1 MQSKIVC
8 FVWENFEAHNVNK
21 AEREDTM
28 KYAIKIAGALAALAI
43 ASAAHAQNYPTRE
56 IKMIVPFP
64 AGGPSDI
71 VARNAADGMSK
82 HLGHNILIENI
93 GGAGG
98 TLGATRAAES
108 APDGYTVFAASMG
121 TIIAAPTFYPNLK
134 YDSTKDF
141 EPIGMSANAPAA
153 IAVKNDLPANNVK
166 EFVEYVR
173 KNGANVKQAHGGVG
187 GTSHMACLL
196 FNKIF
201 DLKPTLVAYRGTG
214 PAVNDLIGG
223 HVDYLCEQVVS
234 MVGPMQTGK
243 IRGIVLSSNE
253 RLASIPDVPGAK
265 EAGAADYQL
274 NVWSA
279 AYAPRGTPQEVVA
292 KLAAALDKTLDEP
305 ATAEKLEKL
314 GGTVPPKSERGPEYL
329 RKTVASDIPRWAPI
343 LKEAAETTKAN

>member
-1 MQSKIVC
+1 MGRI
-8 FVWENFEAHNVNK
+8 
-21 AEREDTM
+21 
-28 KYAIKIAGALAALAI
+28 IAVVVGLVAPLLL
-43 ASAAHAQNYPTRE
+43 SAAQAQQYPSRN
-56 IKMIVPFP
+56 IVMIVPFP
-64 AGGPSDI
+64 AGGPSDT
-71 VARNAADGMSK
+71 VARIAADGMTR
-82 HLGHNILIENI
+82 HLGHNVVIENV

-98 TLGATRAAES
+98 TIGATRAAEA
-108 APDGYTVFAASMG
+108 APDGYTIFAASMG
-121 TIIAAPTFYPNLK
+121 TVIAAPSFYPNLK

-214 PAVNDLIGG
+214 PAVNDLVGG
-223 HVDYLCEQVVS
+223 HIDYLCEQAVS
-234 MVGPMQTGK
+234 MVPSIHGGK
-243 IRGIVLSSNE
+243 IKGIVISADE
-253 RLASIPDVPGAK
+253 RLAALPNVPGAK
-265 EAGAADYQL
+265 EAGAPDYQL

-279 AYAPRGTPQEVVA
+279 VYAPRGTPKEIIA
-292 KLAAALDKTLDEP
+292 KLADALDKTLDEP
-305 ATAEKLEKL
+305 GTAEKLANL

-343 LKEAAETTKAN
+343 LKEAAESTKAN